1 MKGTMIT
8 CKCGQTLVAPETPQF
23 FVEPFAES
31 GGPVN
36 MIIVRIMADRRIKL
50 SIEGRKVARMAQ

>member
-8 CKCGQTLVAPETPQF
+8 RKCGQTLVAPEPPQF
-23 FVEPFAES
+23 FAEPFAES

-36 MIIVRIMADRRIKL
+36 MVIVRVMGDRRIKL
-50 SIEGRKVARMAQ
+50 SIEGRKVARVAQ